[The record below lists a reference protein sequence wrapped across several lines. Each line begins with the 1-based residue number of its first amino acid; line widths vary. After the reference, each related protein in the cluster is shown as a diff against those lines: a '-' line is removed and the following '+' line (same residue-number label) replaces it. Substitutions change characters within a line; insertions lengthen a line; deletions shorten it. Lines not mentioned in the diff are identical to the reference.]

1 MKFDT
6 VAEPWDFWEYDGGRM
21 GFSVRKRYSNRNK
34 IDGVVTSCK
43 FVCCN
48 EGKMVVDKRD
58 SLTKKGR
65 PEIRTDCE
73 VHVSIT
79 IDREDGRC
87 ELFDVD
93 LEHNRLNNYWVLYC
107 WPMWPIYSPM
117 S

>member
-43 FVCCN
+43 FACCK

-58 SLTKKGR
+58 SLTKKGW
-65 PEIRTDCE
+65 PELELTMRFMCQLQLTVKMEGVNCLMWILN
-73 VHVSIT
+73 T
-79 IDREDGRC
+79 IG
-87 ELFDVD
+87 
-93 LEHNRLNNYWVLYC
+93 
-107 WPMWPIYSPM
+107 
-117 S
+117 